1 MQPEVSG
8 KETDTWTEAS
18 GYRDHCIHGG
28 GDLAHVGQCTVQYST
43 VQHSTA
49 AVCSQSVRGGASVNI
64 SAASPQ
70 LSSLYCNTVKQ

>member
-1 MQPEVSG
+1 MQPRSAEVSG

-43 VQHSTA
+43 VQGQSALSQCRAAPASTSPLRHPSYL
-49 AVCSQSVRGGASVNI
+49 VCIVTQ
-64 SAASPQ
+64 
-70 LSSLYCNTVKQ
+70 